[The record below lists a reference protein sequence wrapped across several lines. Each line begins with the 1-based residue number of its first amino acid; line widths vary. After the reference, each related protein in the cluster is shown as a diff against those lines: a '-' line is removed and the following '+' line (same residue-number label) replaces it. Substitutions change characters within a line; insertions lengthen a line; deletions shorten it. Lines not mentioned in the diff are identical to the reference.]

1 MMAVL
6 SKTRTS
12 LPPGRPFSNL
22 IKHEE
27 RAMTF
32 IQKKRSSLIEKPS
45 ERGRGKVSKGEE
57 FALIISLNRTP
68 SSF

>member
-32 IQKKRSSLIEKPS
+32 IQKKKKKKQFNRKAIR
-45 ERGRGKVSKGEE
+45 ERQGQSVQG
-57 FALIISLNRTP
+57 
-68 SSF
+68 